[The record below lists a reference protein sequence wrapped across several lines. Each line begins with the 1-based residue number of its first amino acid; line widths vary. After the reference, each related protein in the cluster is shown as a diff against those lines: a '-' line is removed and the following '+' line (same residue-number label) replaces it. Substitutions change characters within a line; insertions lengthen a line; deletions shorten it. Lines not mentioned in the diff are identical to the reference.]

1 MRENDLPGQ
10 VIALIDFMCK
20 NTFVCTSYG
29 GQLGDE
35 WNVKNG
41 VR

>member
-1 MRENDLPGQ
+1 MRGIDLPGQ
-10 VIALIDFMCK
+10 VNAFIDLMGE
-20 NTFVCTSYG
+20 NTFVCAFCRKKMS
-29 GQLGDE
+29 DE